1 MTLDAGLKLGR
12 YEIRSQ
18 LGTGGMGEV
27 YLAQDTALDRKVA
40 LKILPP
46 NLAEDSDRMSRFV
59 REAKSA
65 SALNHPNIITIHEI
79 GEIDGLHF
87 IATEYIE
94 GETLKT
100 RLNAESLSLK
110 ATLDIALQVISAL
123 DAAHRA
129 GIVHRD
135 IKPDNIMVRDDGIV
149 KVLDFGLLKLTAK
162 ERSEVDSE
170 GITKMQVR
178 TSAGVIMGTTAYMS
192 PEQARGLEMDARTDI
207 WSFGCVLY
215 EILTNQQAFQG
226 ETMTDVLANIIHREP
241 DSIVAHRRDTP
252 GELER
257 IVARALRK
265 NRDERYQSARELF
278 NDLQQLQTR
287 LLVEAEIIRSGES
300 ERVAPI
306 QPARF
311 LSSIAVLPFA
321 NLSTEKD
328 NEYFSEGLTE
338 EIIMNLSKLQT
349 LKVITRGSAM
359 RYVKDGKTHKQ
370 IASDLGVQY
379 LLEGSVRRYG
389 SDLRITAQLVDAF
402 RDEYIWVETYRG
414 TMKDIFDIQEK
425 VASEIAQALQIR
437 LSPDEKQNLKKRP
450 TENTGAYQLYLQ
462 GRFFWN
468 KRSEEGLKTAIRYF
482 EQAIERDPQ
491 YALAWAGIADS
502 YSLLG
507 EFGTI
512 SRKELYPK
520 AEAAVN
526 KALEIDNGL
535 AEVHTSLASL
545 FMFRKWDWANS
556 EKEFKLALE
565 LNPNYA
571 TAHHWYSQWFLNM
584 GRLEESLAM
593 ISRAAELDPVSQAIL
608 KDQGLALYYNR
619 QYDGAIALARKT
631 LELDPNYAA
640 AHRLLSLAY
649 QGKGQ
654 FAEAIV
660 ENVKWGEL
668 TGNKVEASVTL
679 AQLYAASG
687 QKEEARRIID
697 DLQRDPLVTDQ
708 VYRGLALVYTAL
720 GENDRAFEF
729 FEKSYE
735 RHEESILTLKVDPK
749 VDPLRSDPRFEV
761 LLKKIGI
768 ET

>member
-1 MTLDAGLKLGR
+1 MTLEAGTKLGR
-12 YEIRSQ
+12 YEIRSE

-27 YLAQDTALDRKVA
+27 YLAQDTKLDRKVA
-40 LKILPP
+40 LKILAPD
-46 NLAEDSDRMSRFV
+46 LAENNDRMSRFV

-94 GETLKT
+94 GETLKS
-100 RLNAESLSLK
+100 RLKTEPLSLRSI
-110 ATLDIALQVISAL
+110 LDIALQVVSAL

-135 IKPDNIMVRDDGIV
+135 IKPDNIMVRSDGIV
-149 KVLDFGLLKLTAK
+149 KVLDFGLLKLTASD
-162 ERSEVDSE
+162 RSEVDTE
-170 GITKMQVR
+170 GATKMQVR

-192 PEQARGLEMDARTDI
+192 PEQARGQEMDARTDI

-215 EILTNQQAFQG
+215 EMLAHQQAFQG
-226 ETMTDVLANIIHREP
+226 ETMTDVLANIIYREP
-241 DSIVAHRRDTP
+241 ASILAHRRDTP
-252 GELER
+252 AELER
-257 IVARALRK
+257 IIVKTVRK

-278 NDLQQLQTR
+278 NDLQQLHTR
-287 LLVEAEIIRSGES
+287 LLVEAEIIRSGEG
-300 ERVAPI
+300 EGVVQM
-306 QPARF
+306 QPSGF

-321 NLSTEKD
+321 NLSAEKD
-328 NEYFSEGLTE
+328 NEYFSEGLTD
-338 EIIMNLSKLQT
+338 EIIMNLSKLQM
-349 LKVITRGSAM
+349 LKVISRGSIM
-359 RYVKDGKTHKQ
+359 RYVKEGKTHQ
-370 IASDLGVQY
+370 QTANDLGVQY

-402 RDEYIWVETYRG
+402 RDEYIWSETYRG

-425 VASEIAQALQIR
+425 VAAEIAQALQLR
-437 LSPDEKQNLKKRP
+437 LSPDEKQKLKKRS

-482 EQAIERDPQ
+482 EDAIEKDPH
-491 YALAWAGIADS
+491 YAVAWAGIADS

-507 EFGTI
+507 EYGNI
-512 SRKELYPK
+512 PRKELYPK
-520 AEAAVN
+520 ARAAVN
-526 KALEIDNGL
+526 KALEIDNRL
-535 AEVHTSLASL
+535 AEVHTSLASIL
-545 FMFRKWDWANS
+545 MLSEWDWANS

-584 GRLEESLAM
+584 GRLEESLQM

-608 KDQGLALYYNR
+608 KDKGLALYYNR
-619 QYDGAIALARKT
+619 QYDEAMDLASKT

-640 AHRLLSLAY
+640 AHRLLSLVY
-649 QGKGQ
+649 QGKGL
-654 FAEAIV
+654 FEEALV
-660 ENVKWGEL
+660 EHEKWARL
-668 TGNKVEASVTL
+668 TGNNVEAAVTL
-679 AQLYAASG
+679 AQLYAVSG
-687 QKEEARRIID
+687 NIEEARRLVEVIE
-697 DLQRDPLVTDQ
+697 RDKRVTQ
-708 VYRGLALVYTAL
+708 HINRGLALVYAAL
-720 GENDRAFEF
+720 GETDTAFKHLE
-729 FEKSYE
+729 ESYE
-735 RHEESILTLKVDPK
+735 RREEALLSLKVDPK
-749 VDPLRSDPRFEV
+749 VDALRSDPRFTP
-761 LLKKIGI
+761 LLRKIGI

>member
-1 MTLDAGLKLGR
+1 MTLAAGTKLGR
-12 YEIRSQ
+12 YDIRSQ

-27 YLAQDTALDRKVA
+27 YLAQDTMLDRRVA

-46 NLAEDSDRMSRFV
+46 NLAEDNDRMSRFV

-79 GEIDGLHF
+79 GDIDDLHF

-100 RLNAESLSLK
+100 RLETESLSLK
-110 ATLDIALQVISAL
+110 STLDIALQVVSAL

-135 IKPDNIMVRDDGIV
+135 IKPDNIMVRRDGIV
-149 KVLDFGLLKLTAK
+149 KVLDFGLLKLTASD
-162 ERSEVDSE
+162 RSEVDTE
-170 GITKMQVR
+170 GETKMQVR

-192 PEQARGLEMDARTDI
+192 PEQARGQEMDARTDV

-215 EILTNQQAFQG
+215 EMLTSQQAFQG
-226 ETMTDVLANIIHREP
+226 ETMTDVLANIIYREP
-241 DSIVAHRRDTP
+241 VSILAHRRDTP
-252 GELER
+252 AELER
-257 IVARALRK
+257 IIVKTLRK
-265 NRDERYQSARELF
+265 NRDERYQSAKDLL
-278 NDLQQLQTR
+278 NDLQQLHTR
-287 LLVEAEIIRSGES
+287 LLVEAEIIRSGEG
-300 ERVAPI
+300 ERIAPI
-306 QPARF
+306 QPSSF

-321 NLSTEKD
+321 NLSAEKD

-338 EIIMNLSKLQT
+338 EIIMNLSKLQM

-359 RYVKDGKTHKQ
+359 RYVREGKTHQ
-370 IASDLGVQY
+370 QTANDLGVQY

-389 SDLRITAQLVDAF
+389 GDLRITAQLVDAF
-402 RDEYIWVETYRG
+402 RDEYIWAETYRG
-414 TMKDIFDIQEK
+414 TMKDIFDIQER

-437 LSPDEKQNLKKRP
+437 LSPDEKQKLKKRP

-507 EFGTI
+507 EYGNI
-512 SRKELYPK
+512 PRKELYPK

-526 KALEIDNGL
+526 KALEIDNRL
-535 AEVHTSLASL
+535 AEVHTSLANL
-545 FMFRKWDWANS
+545 LMFRKWDWANS

-584 GRLEESLAM
+584 GRLEEALRLIA
-593 ISRAAELDPVSQAIL
+593 RAAELDPISQAIL
-608 KDQGLALYYNR
+608 KDHGLTFYYNR
-619 QYDGAIALARKT
+619 QYDEAIEMAVKT

-649 QGKGQ
+649 QGKGM
-654 FAEAIV
+654 FEEAII
-660 ENVKWGEL
+660 ENQKWGAL
-668 TGNKVEASVTL
+668 TGNKLELAVTI
-679 AQLYAASG
+679 AQLYAVSG
-687 QKEEARRIID
+687 QTDDAKKIID
-697 DLQRDPLVTDQ
+697 DLQRDRLVTDQ
-708 VYRGLALVYTAL
+708 IYRGLSLVHAAL
-720 GENDRAFEF
+720 GENDAAFECL
-729 FEKSYE
+729 EKSYE

-749 VDPLRSDPRFEV
+749 VDPLRSDPRFTA
-761 LLKKIGI
+761 LLKKIGV